1 MARNHNSQKAA
12 RFIALERGIVELKK
26 ADNFSSFSP
35 ASECPIKTASK
46 ALKTRKLP
54 DLYAPVYAPTT
65 AVRPSLVMNNTLSID
80 EEEVDYRHANK
91 IIGGKVGMRNPVQL
105 SRKEIYS
112 RRNEEFG
119 NMLSRLRPTSRRWS
133 RLNETK
139 RASVKPAELLLRAYE
154 AEMAGPDAFIETVAA
169 FEASMET
176 YRDDD
181 ASLRAAA

>member
-1 MARNHNSQKAA
+1 
-12 RFIALERGIVELKK
+12 
-26 ADNFSSFSP
+26 
-35 ASECPIKTASK
+35 
-46 ALKTRKLP
+46 
-54 DLYAPVYAPTT
+54 
-65 AVRPSLVMNNTLSID
+65 
-80 EEEVDYRHANK
+80 
-91 IIGGKVGMRNPVQL
+91 MRNPVQL